1 MVETAGTKLRRARTQ
16 RQLSLADAARA
27 TKIRASQLADLES
40 DDYSNFANLAY
51 ARGFLVSYGKYL
63 HLDVRP
69 YMDAFADASTF
80 GLDDYQYL
88 NETPVGVYR
97 APTRQ
102 WRKRRQGNLR
112 QFVGLAAAF
121 VVLAVGVFS
130 FYLYVNYQRLGGN
143 LGSLAERQAAQALG
157 ERSNGEDTAASASGA
172 NGDVSR
178 PVMVPVSS
186 TPAPSETA
194 PPTGRPFTP
203 EIVPTN
209 DDNRTAAATLAVSGH
224 DNSPSALLTQL
235 TMPALKSPGDAN
247 TPLSSPMPANDG
259 SLLVRSPDKN
269 ADSYRNAP
277 KPQKVSN
284 NALE

>member
-1 MVETAGTKLRRARTQ
+1 MLETAGTKLRRARTQ

-88 NETPVGVYR
+88 SETPLGEYR
-97 APTRQ
+97 APTRP
-102 WRKRRQGNLR
+102 WRRRRQGNVR
-112 QFVGLAAAF
+112 QLLGLAAGVA
-121 VVLAVGVFS
+121 VLAVAVFS
-130 FYLYVNYQRLGGN
+130 FYLYVNYKRLGGN
-143 LGSLAERQAAQALG
+143 LGTLAERQNGQVQGEATSG
-157 ERSNGEDTAASASGA
+157 ERTVGEASK
-172 NGDVSR
+172 
-178 PVMVPVSS
+178 PVVVPVSS
-186 TPAPSETA
+186 TPGPSASA
-194 PPTGRPFTP
+194 PPSNP

-209 DDNRTAAATLAVSGH
+209 DDNRAIAAALAVARH
-224 DNSPSALLTQL
+224 NNSPAALLTQL
-235 TMPALKSPGDAN
+235 TMPAVKSPGEAN
-247 TPLSSPMPANDG
+247 TPLSSPAPNADA
-259 SLLVRSPDKN
+259 SLLVHVPPDKSKDPWR
-269 ADSYRNAP
+269 AAAP

>member
-27 TKIRASQLADLES
+27 TKIRASQLADLEN

-69 YMDAFADASTF
+69 YMEAFADASTF

-88 NETPVGVYR
+88 SAVPVGEYR

-102 WRKRRQGNLR
+102 WRKRRKGGMR
-112 QFVGLAAAF
+112 QFLTLAAGVAALT
-121 VVLAVGVFS
+121 VAVFS
-130 FYLYVNYQRLGGN
+130 FYLYVNYKRLGGN
-143 LGSLAERQAAQALG
+143 LGTLAEHQAAQAQG
-157 ERSNGEDTAASASGA
+157 EGRKGETASDESMKPALL
-172 NGDVSR
+172 
-178 PVMVPVSS
+178 PVAS
-186 TPAPSETA
+186 TPGPAGAT
-194 PPTGRPFTP
+194 PPAAQSPAP

-209 DDNRTAAATLAVSGH
+209 DDNRAAAAALAVLGH
-224 DNSPSALLTQL
+224 NNSPAALLTQL
-235 TMPALKSPGDAN
+235 TMPAVKSPGEGN
-247 TPLSSPMPANDG
+247 TPLASPVLGGDA
-259 SLLVRSPDKN
+259 SLLVHVPDKN
-269 ADSYRNAP
+269 VDPYRAAAP

>member
-16 RQLSLADAARA
+16 RHLSLEDVARA
-27 TKIRASQLADLES
+27 TKIRATQLADLEN

-69 YMDAFADASTF
+69 YLDAFADASTF

-88 NETPVGVYR
+88 SAEPLGEYR
-97 APTRQ
+97 APTRV
-102 WRKRRQGNLR
+102 WRKRKPQGSWRQLLA
-112 QFVGLAAAF
+112 LAAGF
-121 VVLAVGVFS
+121 VALTVAVFS

-143 LGSLAERQAAQALG
+143 LGTLAERQAAQAQG
-157 ERSNGEDTAASASGA
+157 ERRNGEAAA
-172 NGDVSR
+172 GDSVE
-178 PVMVPVSS
+178 PTLVPVSA
-186 TPAPSETA
+186 TPEPSASAPATA
-194 PPTGRPFTP
+194 P

-209 DDNRTAAATLAVSGH
+209 DENRAAAAALAVAGH
-224 DNSPSALLTQL
+224 DNSPAALLSQL
-235 TMPALKSPGDAN
+235 TMPAVKSPGDAN
-247 TPLSSPMPANDG
+247 TPLASPAPGSDA
-259 SLLVRSPDKN
+259 SLLVHAPDKGN
-269 ADSYRNAP
+269 DPYRAEAP